1 MLLFKLI
8 PARNLE
14 WHSRCQKL
22 DHTMA
27 RYRDRAFA
35 WLVLVCPCLP
45 VNFTLIYMETY
56 MRRDTYIL
64 WWSMAN
70 SFSSKHGSGKWTL
83 SLGKWWK
90 MTCKSMIFHFM
101 FISKRVHWDYITWD
115 ISPFKYGQMAPPC
128 RGARMCRKH
137 LAQIGEGHSRVVK
150 QFVIDDMK

>member
-1 MLLFKLI
+1 M
-8 PARNLE
+8 
-14 WHSRCQKL
+14 
-22 DHTMA
+22 T
-27 RYRDRAFA
+27 
-35 WLVLVCPCLP
+35 
-45 VNFTLIYMETY
+45 FTLPKTRPHYGPLQRSGICVACFGLSMFTRELHTYIYMETY